1 MRDET
6 LTRLLTCLLRIAIGG
21 LLILIAMILI
31 VRATARPVVSLTW
44 PARACVRVEPASAG
58 SCAHPPT
65 RYEIQWVAPA
75 QKENQR

>member
-21 LLILIAMILI
+21 LLILIAILI

-58 SCAHPPT
+58 SCADLPT

-75 QKENQR
+75 QKEHQR